1 MNCENTYCIYES
13 DCRCTLDSIS
23 IDSTGQCAECVLISV
38 SSEELVKLKNRQLK
52 YYEKIDL
59 E

>member
-23 IDSTGQCAECVLISV
+23 IDSTGQCSECVLISV
-38 SSEELVKLKNRQLK
+38 SSDELEILKHRQLK
-52 YYEKIDL
+52 YYEESDL